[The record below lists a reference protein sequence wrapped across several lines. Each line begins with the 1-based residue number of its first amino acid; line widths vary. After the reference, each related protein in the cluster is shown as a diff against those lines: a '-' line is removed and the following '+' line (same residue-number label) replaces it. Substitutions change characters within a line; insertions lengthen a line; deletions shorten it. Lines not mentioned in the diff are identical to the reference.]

1 MGVSKVVIDGEVR
14 LDLTAD
20 TVEPAALK
28 AGYTAHNAAGDEI
41 VGTMPAIS
49 LEDVYPVGA
58 IYMSAAATNPGTLFG
73 FGTWEQIKDVFLLA
87 AGDTYAG
94 GSVGGEAAHSLSQAE
109 MPAHYHT
116 IHYGNNSGEYY
127 TAAIGFPAVM
137 ESNGTPVTKSWGAEM
152 CRTADKGGGE
162 AHNNMPPY
170 LAVYVWKRTA

>member
-1 MGVSKVVIDGEVR
+1 MGVSKVVIGDEVR

-49 LEDVYPVGA
+49 LKDVYPVGA
-58 IYMSAAATNPGTLFG
+58 IYMSVVATNPSTLFG
-73 FGTWEQIKDVFLLA
+73 FGIWEQIKDVFLLA

-94 GSVGGEAAHSLSQAE
+94 GSVGGEATHTLTNSE
-109 MPAHYHT
+109 MPSHDHAIWHPNESA
-116 IHYGNNSGEYY
+116 GNNSAQIGYPSVASKSTYY
-127 TAAIGFPAVM
+127 AVG
-137 ESNGTPVTKSWGAEM
+137 SNTGDV
-152 CRTADKGGGE
+152 GGGQ

>member
-58 IYMSAAATNPGTLFG
+58 IYMSAVAMNPSTLFG
-73 FGTWEQIKDVFLLA
+73 FGTWEQIKDTFLLA
-87 AGDTYAG
+87 AGSTYNAG
-94 GSVGGEAAHSLSQAE
+94 STGGEATVALTTKQIPEHNHAIFYPNE
-109 MPAHYHT
+109 GA
-116 IHYGNNSGEYY
+116 GNDYAPIGYPNVGSKSTYWAVGSY
-127 TAAIGFPAVM
+127 TGDI
-137 ESNGTPVTKSWGAEM
+137 
-152 CRTADKGGGE
+152 GGGE

-170 LAVYVWKRTA
+170 LAVYVWKRTS